1 MKNAGGAI
9 DWDSLSN
16 EFAYKPSQFS
26 ATSATLQERGI
37 APSVRVQQAA
47 PTAMKCVPPQQSLL
61 QQNQQ
66 QQVIQQQRHNQ
77 QLLQQQRQP
86 PSVEEPVQNKRA
98 RDTTSGNGVV
108 PGDRLHLLETENAAW
123 LKKQK
128 TMHEDQAR
136 IDAQASALQSRREDL
151 LSFLSDSVKT
161 QQAVIASLHR
171 EHSLLISQHRAE
183 LTDTDAQHC
192 KSMEALRAEI
202 GVLKQRI
209 TDADAR
215 DTKLR
220 EELATLNKQ
229 LAEAATSRASL
240 EQQLAEAR
248 QAGPRAAEPV
258 VAAAVDEVVVEKERA
273 KRPVATLVRKRDAPV
288 VDDESLYSWRAVK
301 EASARC
307 GELYGF
313 SAQQL
318 IDMHALLP
326 AAPNKRHRRGPK
338 QKHDNRHHLLM
349 LLYYLGHYPTM
360 QVLGELFSES
370 KTSTAKIMAL
380 MLEAPSEALFDASV
394 SDVAP
399 PVANYLH
406 GAYFLPVQVPVDVR
420 LADTLWCEEQH
431 GHGLWAHAVHDAVS
445 GKALDYCVL
454 NSETVDAEWLA
465 HYVPNAPGGDATR
478 RYEARM
484 RGKFALTES
493 RYRGTLEE
501 CDRVV
506 RTLLALTNLD
516 LQYDNAVHAIVSN
529 DESADDEVVEAVA
542 EEENADTAS
551 F

>member
-1 MKNAGGAI
+1 MKSTDGAI

-37 APSVRVQQAA
+37 APVVRVQQAA
-47 PTAMKCVPPQQSLL
+47 PTAMKCVPQQALQQKQHPQYVL
-61 QQNQQ
+61 QQQRQNQQ
-66 QQVIQQQRHNQ
+66 
-77 QLLQQQRQP
+77 LQPRQP

-98 RDTTSGNGVV
+98 RDTTGGNGVV
-108 PGDRLHLLETENAAW
+108 PGERLHLEAENSAW

-128 TMHEDQAR
+128 TMHEEQTR
-136 IDAQASALQSRREDL
+136 IDAQASALQSRREDM

-171 EHSLLISQHRAE
+171 EHSLLVAQHRAE

-202 GVLKQRI
+202 GALKQRL

-229 LAEAATSRASL
+229 LAEAATLHASL

-248 QAGPRAAEPV
+248 AAGPI
-258 VAAAVDEVVVEKERA
+258 AAVAIDEVVVEKERA
-273 KRPVATLVRKRDAPV
+273 KRPVAALVRKRDAPV
-288 VDDESLYSWRAVK
+288 VGDESLYSWRAVK
-301 EASARC
+301 DASARC

-318 IDMHALLP
+318 TDIHALLP

-360 QVLGELFSES
+360 QVLGELFSVC
-370 KTSTAKIMAL
+370 KTTTAKSMAL

-454 NSETVDAEWLA
+454 NSETVDAQWLA

-529 DESADDEVVEAVA
+529 DESADDEVVA